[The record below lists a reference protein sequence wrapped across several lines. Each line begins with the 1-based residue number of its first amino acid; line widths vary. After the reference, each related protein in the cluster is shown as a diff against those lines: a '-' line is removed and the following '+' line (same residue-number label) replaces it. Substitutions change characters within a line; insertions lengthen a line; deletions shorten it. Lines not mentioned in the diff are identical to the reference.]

1 MLLLCSRI
9 LLAALLIGCTAALNG
24 AAGIAHAQP
33 DDAAHSD
40 DPAQPGDVS
49 GTIPANLPGLDLPG
63 LQRWIEELVP
73 PPNLPPAPDTPL
85 VDGADLPPELASL
98 RAAVMPSAIGDGFV
112 DDWPEDLADFAPGQ
126 LITWRDIT
134 QTASGVLFVP
144 VRQVV
149 QLKYRTTDSH
159 GLPSYAV
166 STLVVPTGV
175 WAGEG
180 QRPVVVNNLPIN
192 SLGRD
197 CNPGHTLA
205 HGFSRKTN
213 LADYIPPTTQLA
225 LLRGYAVLIPDHE
238 GPRMAYA
245 EPFVAGHAVLDGI
258 RSVRESVPDEFGASR
273 FGLIGYSGGAIAT
286 NGAVRL
292 MSDYAPELIDVV
304 AGAAMGGVPAD
315 YEILARSMN
324 ANLASGVFMAATFA
338 IGRERPEILER
349 MNSLAQW
356 AAVSVMKDTCMDTFA
371 LFGLLLLPIDIAA
384 NILDPLQSDLARD
397 IYSATRMEGRKSP
410 VPLYIYHGEQEF
422 WVPPEGAK
430 NLYVEQCALGANA
443 VYRSVLGEHIIA
455 AFTGYPEALIWLD
468 ARLRGEAAI
477 SEC

>member
-1 MLLLCSRI
+1 M
-9 LLAALLIGCTAALNG
+9 IGCSAAT
-24 AAGIAHAQP
+24 AHAQP
-33 DDAAHSD
+33 QDVATDESA
-40 DPAQPGDVS
+40 PVS
-49 GTIPANLPGLDLPG
+49 GALPGLDLPG
-63 LQRWIEELVP
+63 FQQWLDQIVP
-73 PPNLPPAPDTPL
+73 PPSLPPAPDTPL
-85 VDGADLPPELASL
+85 VDGAHLSPELAAL
-98 RAAVMPSAIGDGFV
+98 RAAAMPSAIGDGFV
-112 DDWPEDLADFAPGQ
+112 DDWPENLPDFAAGE
-126 LITWRDIT
+126 LIAWRDVT
-134 QTASGVLFVP
+134 AVASGVLFVP

-149 QLKYRTTDSH
+149 QLKYRTTDSD
-159 GLPSYAV
+159 GSPSYAIA
-166 STLVVPTGV
+166 TLVAPTGV
-175 WAGEG
+175 WDGPWG
-180 QRPVVVNNLPIN
+180 RPVVVNNLPIN

-197 CNPGHTLA
+197 CNPSHTLA
-205 HGFSRKTN
+205 HGFSNKTN

-245 EPFVAGHAVLDGI
+245 EPFVAGHAVLDSM
-258 RSVRESVPDEFGASR
+258 RAVRNTLPEEFGDSR
-273 FGLIGYSGGAIAT
+273 FGMIGYSGGAIAT

-292 MSDYAPELIDVV
+292 MEDYAPELRDVV
-304 AGAAMGGVPAD
+304 VGAAMGGVPAD

-338 IGRERPEILER
+338 IGRERPEILEQ
-349 MNSLAQW
+349 MNHLAQW

-384 NILDPLQSDLARD
+384 TIPNPLQSDLARD
-397 IYSATRMEGRKSP
+397 IYSVTRMEGRKSP

-430 NLYVEQCALGANA
+430 NLYAEQCALGANA

-455 AFTGYPEALIWLD
+455 AFIGYPESLLWLD
-468 ARLRGEAAI
+468 ARLRGEPAA